1 MCDAG
6 ALLLALK
13 LASGYLHK
21 SDDGLGDI
29 HFVHAVYIPPE
40 TPLARLKREAKEM
53 EQRDN
58 NIQSIRDLLD
68 KCEPKE

>member
-21 SDDGLGDI
+21 SDDGLGVN
-29 HFVHAVYIPPE
+29 FVNAVYIPPE